1 MSAVFDKVKNI
12 IALQLDIDV
21 EDITIDASFMEDL
34 GTDSIDTVELIM
46 AFETEFGIDIPED
59 EIEGLQTVD
68 NVIKYIES
76 KL

>member
-1 MSAVFDKVKNI
+1 LSAVFDKVKNI